1 VFVLPGESRPVPLFR
16 ASAATFAAEALA
28 GTLAGRIAGQYPYVV
43 GHRAA
48 ESEVRSWEQ
57 SLPVLATDLLDAGL
71 NDVEVLVEYQLP
83 LSSKRIDVL
92 LAGAHP
98 RTGEPS
104 YVVIELKQW
113 SQAEAVEDADDLVN
127 VDAYGSRPVLHPV
140 EQVRRYCAFLA
151 DFTRAFEHDSDALAG
166 AAYLHNATDFGVA
179 SLAALPESSY
189 GRLFTRQRRADF
201 LTFLQSRL
209 APASGADAADRLLNS
224 KTAPSRQ
231 LLTVAA
237 AEIQDREQFTL
248 VDEQQVAYRLVLR
261 AAERAARADHKQVI
275 VVSGGPGSGKSVIAL
290 SLLGELSRQGRA
302 AMHATGSKS
311 FTNTMR
317 KVAGHRNKRVKGL
330 FKYFNSFMTAERNGL
345 DVLICDEAHRIRET
359 SANRYTAAAQRTG
372 KRQVTELI
380 DAARVPVFLLDQHQ
394 VVRPGETGSL
404 AVITEAAQELGLEV
418 VHVQLDAQFRCGGSR
433 AYEEWVLRLLGLAD
447 GGPAPWSDDEHFEV
461 RMADTPQ
468 ELEELLRLKTA
479 EGYGAR
485 MTAGFCW
492 AWSDPRAD
500 GTLVDDV
507 VIGQW
512 SRPWNVKGDRAV
524 GGAPPSD
531 LWATDPAGFDQ
542 VGCVY
547 TAQGFEYDW
556 NGVIFGPDLVW
567 RDDRWVVNRVASKDP
582 AFRGVSET
590 QVDPLLR
597 NVYKVLLTRGMV
609 GTVLYSTDP
618 ETAQLLRS
626 LVDTTTAGA
635 PGTATPRWSD
645 ATQAAVL
652 DDA

>member
-1 VFVLPGESRPVPLFR
+1 VFVLPGEFGPVPLFR

-48 ESEVRSWEQ
+48 DSEVRSWEQ

-71 NDVEVLVEYQLP
+71 HDVEVLVEYQLP

-92 LAGAHP
+92 LAGVHP

-113 SQAEAVEDADDLVN
+113 SQAEALDDADDLVH
-127 VDAYGSRPVLHPV
+127 VDAYGRHPVLHPV

-151 DFTRAFEHDSDALAG
+151 DFTRAFEHAPDALAG
-166 AAYLHNATDFGVA
+166 AAYLHNATDFGVG
-179 SLAALPESSY
+179 SLRSLPETAY
-189 GRLFTRQRRADF
+189 GRMFTRQGRADF
-201 LTFLQSRL
+201 LAFLRSRL
-209 APASGADAADRLLNS
+209 APVGGAEAADLLLNS

-237 AEIQDREQFTL
+237 AEIRDREQFTL
-248 VDEQQVAYRLVLR
+248 LDEQQVAYRLVLR
-261 AAERAARADHKQVI
+261 AAERAARADHKEVI

-311 FTNTMR
+311 FTQTMR
-317 KVAGHRNKRVKGL
+317 KVAGHRNARVKGL

-359 SANRYTAAAQRTG
+359 SANRYTSAAQRTG

-380 DAARVPVFLLDQHQ
+380 DATRVPVFLLDQHQ

-404 AVITEAAQELGLEV
+404 AVITEAAGDLGLDV
-418 VHVQLDAQFRCGGSR
+418 VHISLDAQFRCGGSR
-433 AYEEWVLRLLGLAD
+433 AYEEWVLRLLGLTD
-447 GGPAPWSDDEHFEV
+447 GGPVAWSGDEHFEV
-461 RMADTPQ
+461 RVTESPE
-468 ELEELLRLKTA
+468 ELEHVLRLKA
-479 EGYGAR
+479 ADGYGAR

-492 AWSDPRAD
+492 PWSDPRAD
-500 GTLVDDV
+500 GTLVEDV
-507 VIGQW
+507 VIGGW
-512 SRPWNVKGDRAV
+512 SRPWNVKGDRSV
-524 GGAPPSD
+524 GGAPPAD
-531 LWATDPAGFDQ
+531 LWATDPAGFEQ

-567 RDDRWVVNRVASKDP
+567 REDRWTANRTTSKDP
-582 AFRGVSET
+582 AFRGLTDVDI
-590 QVDPLLR
+590 DPLLR

-609 GTVLYSTDP
+609 GTIFYSTDP
-618 ETAQLLRS
+618 ETRDLLRS
-626 LVDTTTAGA
+626 LVDATAHDVLGA
-635 PGTATPRWSD
+635 RMR
-645 ATQAAVL
+645 
-652 DDA
+652 